1 MKSIGAELSN
11 FLSDE
16 LAEIKR
22 MVTDLQVCQNF
33 PERIFV
39 TCERFI
45 SFTDL
50 INDIDTIDK
59 RWNNYVACRGDEHG
73 HGLPYSGVVEYKPY
87 HLGVVNEDDIPF

>member
-33 PERIFV
+33 PERIFA

-45 SFTDL
+45 SFTNL
-50 INDIDTIDK
+50 INDISIID
-59 RWNNYVACRGDEHG
+59 RDWINYVGTRDEE
-73 HGLPYSGVVEYKPY
+73 PRSNYCGVVKNKPY
-87 HLGVVNEDDIPF
+87 HHGVVNEDDVPF